1 MPGGC
6 GCGCSVAAAQ
16 RRLALPVSLSPT
28 GRDRD
33 RRSILSARWGCC
45 ANLRKRPPVSFDT
58 QQLHPSMVMRN
69 DRLEADCEQRGWTVG
84 ATRVTADYAA
94 QKKLYD
100 RYVAGTGNL
109 AANPDTAGVVSPWGW
124 QVHGSFHQVQADGF
138 SHAIDYEI
146 HGCTWEQFHEVAHV
160 HGIGF
165 PLFALGLGEPWHAQ
179 WWDLRGIYIDFA
191 APAEHTEDD
200 VSLTIHY
207 PTTRPNEPG
216 VWDFQYLPAS
226 GSKVGAATV
235 STTVTVRQTPNT
247 GVPVLVTVFFDGDPH
262 TVTVPGDGRTATID
276 VTTAG
281 LCSIV
286 AAGVHVEAREFWS

>member
-1 MPGGC
+1 MPGLWPEFAARDQRFRAE
-6 GCGCSVAAAQ
+6 CSTVLGWEPGHTRTVANYA
-16 RRLALPVSLSPT
+16 
-28 GRDRD
+28 
-33 RRSILSARWGCC
+33 
-45 ANLRKRPPVSFDT
+45 
-58 QQLHPSMVMRN
+58 
-69 DRLEADCEQRGWTVG
+69 EQ
-84 ATRVTADYAA
+84 
-94 QKKLYD
+94 KSLYD
-100 RYVAGTGNL
+100 RWMLPPSDPNHYNAPSV
-109 AANPDTAGVVSPWGW
+109 ANPDATGYPSPWGW
-124 QVHGSFHQVQADGF
+124 VQHGSWHQEQRDDPDHCGY
-138 SHAIDYEI
+138 AIDYQWP
-146 HGCTWEQFHEVAHV
+146 GGSSAEQRANAQLAHPIAAK

-165 PLFALGLGEPWHAQ
+165 PVDKEDWHGQ
-179 WWDLRGIYIDFA
+179 PFDWRGIYIDHVG
-191 APAEHTEDD
+191 APPASITEDD